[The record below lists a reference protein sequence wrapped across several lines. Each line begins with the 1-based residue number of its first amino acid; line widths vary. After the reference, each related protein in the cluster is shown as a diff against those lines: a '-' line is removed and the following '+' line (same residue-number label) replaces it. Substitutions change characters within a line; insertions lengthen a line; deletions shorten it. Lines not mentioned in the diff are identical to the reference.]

1 MSILDSNVQPNLA
14 EQSAKQI
21 INQARQTFHQIT
33 DSFNDG
39 TVLFWSNPYGLKPS
53 QIAEALGPNAVEVF
67 KLHYALGQFI
77 ASIKPEVISNSLSL
91 VGQFTMN
98 QDGTVKVHED
108 DNLPPVAPQ
117 NFNASLIDDR

>member
-1 MSILDSNVQPNLA
+1 MSILDGNVQPNLA

-53 QIAEALGPNAVEVF
+53 EIAEALGPNAVEVF

-77 ASIKPEVISNSLSL
+77 ASIKPEAIYNSLSL

-98 QDGTVKVHED
+98 EDGTVTVIES
-108 DNLPPVAPQ
+108 DNLPPVTPQ
-117 NFNASLIDDR
+117 DFNASLTGDR

>member
-1 MSILDSNVQPNLA
+1 MSILDGNVQPNLA

-21 INQARQTFHQIT
+21 IDQTRQTFHQIT

-53 QIAEALGPNAVEVF
+53 EIAEALGPNAVEVF
-67 KLHYALGQFI
+67 RLHYALGQFI
-77 ASIKPEVISNSLSL
+77 ASIKPEAISNSLSL

-98 QDGTVKVHED
+98 EDGTVTVIES
-108 DNLPPVAPQ
+108 DNLPPVVP
-117 NFNASLIDDR
+117 